1 MLHVLISE
9 KEHLDDVR
17 NATGKEP
24 GNWVV
29 PKNAKPGERL
39 ALFFPSEKGLVALGE
54 IRSKPEG
61 PTMRGDRIVYLSEI
75 GNVVPLGK
83 TITIDD
89 LKECPVEEIKGWPW
103 LRYPRNF
110 TTLKPPLSEKL
121 LEVLEAKASKRAAR
135 MKQAP
140 APEQAKL
147 PPASRA
153 KEAQA
158 REKAE
163 IEAIEGFRREH
174 EVLSRSRSKK
184 LRDEAKRLAKGKC
197 YTCEKNFSEL
207 FDGLGERVLE
217 AHHKKQVALMET
229 PELTNVKDLAVVCAN
244 CHRLIHAE
252 PKKAMQV
259 DELRRKFRQ
268 GSIG

>member
-9 KEHLDDVR
+9 KEHFDDVR

-24 GNWVV
+24 GLWIV
-29 PKNAKPGERL
+29 PKKAKPGEQIV
-39 ALFFPSEKGLVALGE
+39 LFFPSENGFVALGE
-54 IRSKPEG
+54 ILTNPSG
-61 PTMRGDRIVYLSEI
+61 PKNRGDLIVYDAQI
-75 GNVVPLGK
+75 GRIRPFGR
-83 TITIDD
+83 TID
-89 LKECPVEEIKGWPW
+89 LEEFRTSAVEEIRDWPW
-103 LRYPRNF
+103 LRYPRKY
-110 TTLKPPLSEKL
+110 TTLKAPLSEKL
-121 LEVLEAKASKRAAR
+121 LDILETELPRALRA
-135 MKQAP
+135 KQAR
-140 APEQAKL
+140 APEQAKV
-147 PPASRA
+147 PPVSQA
-153 KEAQA
+153 KQAQA